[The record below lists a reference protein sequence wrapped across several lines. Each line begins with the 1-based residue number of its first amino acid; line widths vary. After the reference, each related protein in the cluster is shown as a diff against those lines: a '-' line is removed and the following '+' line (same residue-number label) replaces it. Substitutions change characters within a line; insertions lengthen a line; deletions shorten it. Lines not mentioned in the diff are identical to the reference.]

1 MKNTTLFENLT
12 TRDFLSNIF
21 EIHVAQPSTTDILL
35 TFEPYS
41 VYIDR
46 IVSPIWYI
54 IGLFGN
60 PISAKVWLGRKSLK
74 NSSAIYLGLLAIV
87 HMFQLITH
95 FVFVESY
102 TWDIPTDNKPRQE
115 NVKNLKVSDFDI
127 QTDKSGKR
135 YVGTSEL
142 TNKSPGIME
151 NTTLFENLTTSNISE
166 IPRPSTTE
174 ILLRF
179 EPYSVYIDRI
189 VSPIW
194 YIIGLFGNP
203 ISAKVWLGRK
213 SRKNSSAIYLGL
225 LAIVHMFQLIIHF
238 VFVELTYTWDIP
250 TNNKPVLC
258 ETLNVLSIIPQY
270 LAPLLV
276 LGFTVERYI
285 AVCHP
290 FKKETFCTVRR
301 AIIVIAC
308 LTALSVG
315 FACVQADLWT
325 YYPIY
330 KDCFSTNEYQK
341 FQTIWTAITEIMFS

>member
-1 MKNTTLFENLT
+1 MKNTTLFENFM
-12 TRDFLSNIF
+12 TRDFLSNI
-21 EIHVAQPSTTDILL
+21 
-35 TFEPYS
+35 
-41 VYIDR
+41 
-46 IVSPIWYI
+46 
-54 IGLFGN
+54 
-60 PISAKVWLGRKSLK
+60 
-74 NSSAIYLGLLAIV
+74 
-87 HMFQLITH
+87 
-95 FVFVESY
+95 
-102 TWDIPTDNKPRQE
+102 
-115 NVKNLKVSDFDI
+115 
-127 QTDKSGKR
+127 
-135 YVGTSEL
+135 
-142 TNKSPGIME
+142 
-151 NTTLFENLTTSNISE
+151 SE
-166 IPRPSTTE
+166 IARPSTTE

-315 FACVQADLWT
+315 FACVQAICG
-325 YYPIY
+325 PIIQY
-330 KDCFSTNEYQK
+330 IRSVFQKMETKSFKQSGQLVQKLCFS
-341 FQTIWTAITEIMFS
+341 